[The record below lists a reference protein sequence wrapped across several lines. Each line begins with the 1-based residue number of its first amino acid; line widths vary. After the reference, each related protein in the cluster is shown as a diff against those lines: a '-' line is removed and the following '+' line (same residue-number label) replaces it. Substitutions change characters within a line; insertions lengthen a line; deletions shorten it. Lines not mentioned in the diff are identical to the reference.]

1 MEDQQIV
8 DLYWR
13 RDADAIGETASK
25 YGGYCR
31 TIAQNILSDRQ
42 DAEECLNDTWMGA
55 WNAMPPHR
63 PGRLRLF
70 LAKITRSLACDRVRA
85 QSARKRGGGV
95 YTVALEE
102 LEECLPAVP
111 GADQAVEDREL
122 ERMVDRF
129 LHTLP
134 ERACSVFLRRY
145 WYAERIEDIAGRYG
159 MGVNTVKTSLF
170 RTRQKLKAY
179 LEKEGIAV

>member
-1 MEDQQIV
+1 MEDKDIIA
-8 DLYWR
+8 LYWARSEEAIR
-13 RDADAIGETASK
+13 RTAEK
-25 YGGYCR
+25 YGAYCSR
-31 TIAQNILSDRQ
+31 IIRRVLGDGR
-42 DAEECLNDTWMGA
+42 DAEECLSDTWLGA

>member
-111 GADQAVEDREL
+111 GADRAVEDREL

>member
-42 DAEECLNDTWMGA
+42 DAEECLNDTWTAA
-55 WNAMPPHR
+55 WTAMPPHR
-63 PGRLRLF
+63 PQRLRLF
-70 LAKITRSLACDRVRA
+70 LGKLTRTAALDCLRA
-85 QSARKRGGGV
+85 RMALKRGGGEV
-95 YTVALEE
+95 PAALEE
-102 LEECLPAVP
+102 LGECVPAVP

>member
-111 GADQAVEDREL
+111 GADRAVEDREL

-145 WYAERIEDIAGRYG
+145 WYAESMEDIAGRYG

-170 RTRQKLKAY
+170 RTRRKLKAY